1 MNDINEKYC
10 RAYVS
15 QHYEGWEERIF
26 ENYNLQNYLET
37 LDSLDSDVVIC
48 TARTH
53 TGYWFTDIGLGE
65 MHPGLHGIDQLQE
78 VVDYFHKRGKLVIA
92 YFQ

>member
-37 LDSLDSDVVIC
+37 LDSLDSDVVILSLIHISEP
-48 TARTH
+48 TR
-53 TGYWFTDIGLGE
+53 
-65 MHPGLHGIDQLQE
+65 P
-78 VVDYFHKRGKLVIA
+78 
-92 YFQ
+92 